1 MSLNQ
6 LTAHET
12 AFRLARGEITAF
24 SVTAACLER
33 IRKVEER
40 LHAFIRVD
48 EEGAMKMA
56 EAVDAKV
63 RRREDPGPLA
73 GVPVALKD
81 NLCVKGREIT
91 CGSKILKGFIATYD
105 ATVVEKLRSAG
116 AVFLGQTNMDEFAM
130 GSSNENSSYGPVG
143 NPWDA
148 GRVPGGSSGGSA
160 AAVAADEA
168 LAALGSDT
176 GGSIRQPAALCG
188 VAGMKPTYGRV
199 SRYGLIAYASSL
211 DQIGPFGKDVEDIAL
226 LLDVISGHDPR
237 DSTSDPFPRPPLRE
251 CLGREIAGMTFGV
264 PKECFAEG
272 METEVEKAFRASLE
286 VFRSL
291 GGRVKEIAL
300 PHLSYT
306 LACYYILSTA
316 EASSNLA
323 RFDGVRYG
331 FRAPGAKDLLEMY
344 EATRGAGFGEEVK
357 RRIMLGTYVLS
368 SGYYEAYYARA
379 LKVRRLIK
387 NDFDAAWADAC
398 DCILMPTSPTVAFK
412 AGEKTADP
420 LQMYL
425 SDIFT
430 IAVNLAGLPAISI
443 PGGFGA
449 GGLPVGLQIIAPH
462 FEEGKI
468 AQAAS
473 AFEKATD
480 FHRQKPRIRDLR
492 KPGSQECFGF

>member
-1 MSLNQ
+1 MSLNR
-6 LTAHET
+6 LTARET
-12 AFRLARGEITAF
+12 AVRVARGEVSAVAVAE
-24 SVTAACLER
+24 SCLER
-33 IRKVEER
+33 IRSIDGR
-40 LHAFIRVD
+40 LHSFLRVD
-48 EEGAMKMA
+48 AEGALKMA
-56 EAVDAKV
+56 EAVDEKV
-63 RRREDPGPLA
+63 RRKEDPGPLA
-73 GVPVALKD
+73 GVAVALKD
-81 NLCVKGREIT
+81 NLCVRGREIT
-91 CGSKILKGFIATYD
+91 CGSKILTGFRSPYD
-105 ATVVEKLRSAG
+105 ATVVGKLRAAG

-143 NPWDA
+143 NPWDP

-160 AAVAADEA
+160 AAVAADCA
-168 LAALGSDT
+168 IAALGSDT

-211 DQIGPFGKDVEDIAL
+211 DQIGPFGKDVGDVAL
-226 LLDVISGHDPR
+226 LLDAISGHDSR
-237 DSTSDPFPRPPLRE
+237 DSTSDPFPRPPLISA
-251 CLGREIAGMTFGV
+251 LGGEAAGMTFGV
-264 PKECFAEG
+264 PRECFAEG
-272 METEVEKAFRASLE
+272 MEPEVEKAFRGALD

-291 GGRVKEIAL
+291 GAGVKEVAL
-300 PHLSYT
+300 THLPYT

-323 RFDGVRYG
+323 RFDGVQYG
-331 FRAPGAKDLLEMY
+331 FRAPGARNLLEMY
-344 EATRGAGFGEEVK
+344 EKTRGTGFGDEVK

-387 NDFDAAWADAC
+387 NDFDAAWASSC
-398 DCILMPTSPTVAFK
+398 DCLLMPTSPTVAFR

-430 IAVNLAGLPAISI
+430 IAVNLAGLPALSL
-443 PGGFGA
+443 PGGYGA

-462 FEEGKI
+462 FEEGRI
-468 AQAAS
+468 VRSAA
-473 AFEKATD
+473 AFERATD
-480 FHRQKPRIRDLR
+480 FHRR
-492 KPGSQECFGF
+492 KPNI